1 VSFACLCA
9 LLCVAALLKKLELQ
23 GEETRL
29 FVGRPKRFRFSGCL
43 ATFLVPIFDYC
54 LLAG

>member
-1 VSFACLCA
+1 MSFACLCA